1 MLGARG
7 RERGHRRA
15 LFCASLVERG
25 VGGQDGGPR
34 LLGGHRRRDP
44 LRAGFINLILGDE
57 LLGQQRLEAREMVFG
72 VSQLGFRTLQRRLRR
87 ESLRLQARDLGI
99 RGDGIG
105 LATHDI
111 RG

>member
-1 MLGARG
+1 MQRCLRRGEAGVHVRHLTHRVLRPGPFASGLAERGFGREMLGARG

-44 LRAGFINLILGDE
+44 LRAGLINLILGDE
-57 LLGQQRLEAREMVFG
+57 LLGQ
-72 VSQLGFRTLQRRLRR
+72 
-87 ESLRLQARDLGI
+87 
-99 RGDGIG
+99 
-105 LATHDI
+105 
-111 RG
+111 